1 MEQSKGTVLVIDDEE
16 SIRLTFQKFLTAENY
31 SVLLAHD
38 YRSALA
44 HFKNADVDLIF
55 LDIVLGKDD
64 GIELLKEIAKQ
75 QSDVPIVMI
84 TGNPRIETASEAVRN
99 RAYDYLTKPVRKTD
113 LLNVAQKGINYY
125 RLLREKKQIELEN
138 ERMRNHLEM
147 VFQNIQEGILTFDNE
162 LRITSA
168 NQKAKQFLGL
178 EDPANGSHI
187 SEYEL
192 HPLMAA
198 AVAPLKQAL
207 ATGKE
212 ILKIPCTFQSNDG
225 KWYSYR
231 LGAFPLYDDQKQ
243 QVGVMLIIRNDSELV
258 ALENE
263 LLNRHSFY
271 GIVGKSAEMQ
281 WIYQMIEQL
290 SNVDSTVLITGESG
304 TGKEV
309 VAKAIHDAGNRKNA
323 PFVAVNC
330 AAIPENLLESELFG
344 YVKGAFT
351 GADADRK
358 GRFLAAEG
366 GTLFLDEIGD
376 MPLALQA
383 KLLRVLQDK
392 QVEPLG
398 SHKSI
403 PVNVRII
410 AATHSNL
417 MQLVEEGRFRSDLFY
432 RLNVMQLHIPP
443 LHKRK
448 EDIPLLVSHFS
459 KIYSE
464 KFSKHI
470 RGVEPEVM
478 SFFLSY
484 KWPGNIRQLK
494 HVLEYAFIV
503 CKSDLIQIH
512 HLPQNI
518 RRENSEPA
526 QIPETETEMA
536 IVSEEKIR
544 EALAK
549 TGGNKARAAKLL
561 GISRQTIYRKLA
573 K

>member
-1 MEQSKGTVLVIDDEE
+1 MKQSKGIVLVIDDEE

-31 SVLLAHD
+31 TVLLAHD
-38 YRSALA
+38 YHSALA
-44 HFKNADVDLIF
+44 HFKNADVDLVF
-55 LDIVLGKDD
+55 LDIVLGKDN
-64 GIELLKEIAKQ
+64 GIELLKEIVQQ
-75 QSDVPIVMI
+75 QSDVPVVMI
-84 TGNPRIETASEAVRN
+84 TGNPRIETASEAVRYH
-99 RAYDYLTKPVRKTD
+99 AYDYLTKPVRKTD
-113 LLNVAQKGINYY
+113 LLNITRKGINYY
-125 RLLREKKQIELEN
+125 RLLREKKLIEQEN

-147 VFQNIQEGILTFDNE
+147 VFQNIQEGILTFDKS
-162 LRITSA
+162 LRITTA
-168 NQKAKQFLGL
+168 NQKAKQFLGIK
-178 EDPANGSHI
+178 DQVNMQHI
-187 SEYEL
+187 SNFESQ
-192 HPLMAA
+192 PLIVTAQE
-198 AVAPLKQAL
+198 PLKQVME
-207 ATGKE
+207 TGKE
-212 ILKIPCTFQSNDG
+212 ILQIPCTYQSIDG

-231 LGAFPLYDDQKQ
+231 LAAFPLFDDQKQ
-243 QVGVMLIIRNDSELV
+243 QVGAMLIIRNESELV

-263 LLNRHSFY
+263 LLDRHSFY

-281 WIYQMIEQL
+281 WIYHMVEQL
-290 SNVDSTVLITGESG
+290 SNVDTTVLITGESG
-304 TGKEV
+304 TGKEI
-309 VAKAIHDAGNRKNA
+309 VAKAIHAAGSRKDA

-351 GADADRK
+351 GANADRK

-398 SHKSI
+398 SHQSI

-417 MQLVEEGRFRSDLFY
+417 TQLVEEGRFRSDLFY

-448 EDIPLLVSHFS
+448 EDIPLLVSHFC
-459 KIYSE
+459 KIYSK
-464 KFSKHI
+464 KFNKHI

-478 SFFLSY
+478 NFFLNCS
-484 KWPGNIRQLK
+484 WPGNVRQLK

-503 CKSDLIQIH
+503 CKSDLIQMQ
-512 HLPQNI
+512 HLPENLLNAN
-518 RRENSEPA
+518 REPLRQGNSEMK
-526 QIPETETEMA
+526 I
-536 IVSEEKIR
+536 ISEEKIR

-549 TGGNKARAAKLL
+549 TGGNKALAAKLL